1 MTKADLVDKIHA
13 KAGLGTKA
21 ATEQFLDAAISVLS
35 ETIANG
41 EQVSFTGFEVRERAE
56 RKGRNPR
63 TGEECLIPAS
73 RVVKFTPGKAL
84 KEAVK

>member
-41 EQVSFTGFEVRERAE
+41 EQVSFTGF
-56 RKGRNPR
+56 NPR

>member
-41 EQVSFTGFEVRERAE
+41 EPGFLHRLR
-56 RKGRNPR
+56 
-63 TGEECLIPAS
+63 
-73 RVVKFTPGKAL
+73 
-84 KEAVK
+84 

>member
-35 ETIANG
+35 GNHRRRR
-41 EQVSFTGFEVRERAE
+41 TGFLHRLR
-56 RKGRNPR
+56 
-63 TGEECLIPAS
+63 
-73 RVVKFTPGKAL
+73 
-84 KEAVK
+84 